1 MVELEGVATGLELC
15 YKFGDFVVKKCQNWR
30 RAEAE
35 VDERINTIEAIW
47 DKTRQQTNLL
57 HRIDHVLDDEYRR
70 IVDHSIGLL
79 SEKLSAAITSLER
92 VVGNEH
98 GKRIGFHGFGIKVKR
113 GKYAFLKE
121 TLDEIIED
129 LEKCHRKFDPSWFLL
144 VRLSSPVIDEHL
156 RDMTAER
163 TSEADGVADR
173 ARNAVMSRRPV
184 DQQSPLTI
192 VQGMRA
198 AIHTSGPVKSVMRD
212 YLVMER
218 IRLPFSTA
226 TLAARW
232 SASKGENLSF
242 IIDSLQR
249 CSNGSVD
256 DLETDVRSLAKRLA
270 NSDPYT
276 FGLLKCKCP
285 MYPQSGS
292 KAPNSFELVLH
303 VPDGMEN
310 PTSLRQ
316 MLLSTNDQLPPL
328 SLTRR
333 LRIAQQVANSISYVH
348 DFKFVHKGVC
358 PESILVFEGTQGTGT
373 IQHLNQKTLYTF
385 LVGFG
390 DFRAADGGTAR
401 IGDTAWE
408 KNIYRHPQRQG
419 LNLKHNFRMQHDVY
433 SLGVCLLEI
442 GLWESFVEY
451 HSDTEPFS
459 PQDSRSYK
467 QFQSWVSARGDSS
480 STEDI
485 DTRTSSSS
493 TTNVRAALLREY
505 LVEMAETRLPS
516 AIGELYKDVVV
527 ACLSSGGGETESSE
541 DELDREAAEDKE
553 GISVG
558 VHFIVEILGKLEAIT
573 L

>member
-1 MVELEGVATGLELC
+1 M
-15 YKFGDFVVKKCQNWR
+15 
-30 RAEAE
+30 
-35 VDERINTIEAIW
+35 DERINTIEAIW

-57 HRIDHVLDDEYRR
+57 RRIDRVLDDEYRR

-79 SEKLSAAITSLER
+79 SEKLSAAITALER

-98 GKRIGFHGFGIKVKR
+98 GKRTGFHGFGIKVKR

-121 TLDEIIED
+121 TLDEIIKD
-129 LEKCHRKFDPSWFLL
+129 LEKCHMKFDPSWFLL
-144 VRLSSPVIDEHL
+144 VRLSSPLIDEQL
-156 RDMTAER
+156 RDMTTER
-163 TSEADGVADR
+163 TSAAIGVADR
-173 ARNAVMSRRPV
+173 PSNAIATRRPV
-184 DQQSPLTI
+184 DRQSPLAI

-198 AIHTSGPVKSVMRD
+198 AVHTSGPVKSVMRD

-218 IRLPFSTA
+218 TNLPFSTA
-226 TLAARW
+226 TLATRW
-232 SASKGENLSF
+232 SASKGESLSF

-256 DLETDVRSLAKRLA
+256 DLEKDVRSLAKRLA

-303 VPDGMEN
+303 VPEGMES
-310 PTSLRQ
+310 PRSLRH
-316 MLLSTNDQLPPL
+316 MLLSTNDQPSL
-328 SLTRR
+328 SLTCR

-348 DFKFVHKGVC
+348 NFNFVHKGVC
-358 PESILVFEGTQGTGT
+358 PESILVFESAQGTGT
-373 IQHLNQKTLYTF
+373 IQHLGQKTLYTF

-419 LNLKHNFRMQHDVY
+419 LTLEHNFRMQHDVY

-459 PQDSRSYK
+459 PQDSQSYK
-467 QFQSWVSARGDSS
+467 QFQSWVSARDN
-480 STEDI
+480 STYNTEVDMQI
-485 DTRTSSSS
+485 SGTSVAS
-493 TTNVRAALLREY
+493 VRAALLREY
-505 LVEMAETRLPS
+505 LVEVAERRLPS
-516 AIGELYKDVVV
+516 AMGELYKDVVV

-541 DELDREAAEDKE
+541 DDLDREAAEDKE